1 MLIRN
6 CFSVDHIANFNLV
19 NISKVDMSVEV
30 NIYLK
35 RKLIEVENL
44 LDVTRVEETQ
54 HKKPLI
60 SVVLNILA
68 C

>member
-1 MLIRN
+1 
-6 CFSVDHIANFNLV
+6 
-19 NISKVDMSVEV
+19 MSVEV
-30 NIYLK
+30 KIYLK
-35 RKLIEVENL
+35 RKLIEEENL
-44 LDVTRVEETQ
+44 LDITRVEETQ